1 MAISSGAIL
10 SFTSRRRVNEGAV
23 SAMKIHLVGGHKY
36 PAHLG
41 GVAGARVAD
50 CLAKGLAELG
60 HQVSYE
66 LPYPSVEPPPDG
78 VQLVHER
85 RFDVDIMWFNGFDP
99 GRFPKTR
106 GIPWLRT
113 VHAPNKSWAPHRRGN
128 WIFVSASH
136 AAFFGG
142 ERYVRNGIDPSE
154 FCYGEPKE
162 DYFLFM
168 VADLSQLQFKGFEI
182 ARELVRRCGIRL
194 VVAGAI
200 SENAMVERYER
211 MFAEDGIRYVGHV
224 SGQKKAELLARAR
237 ALLFPA
243 QQNETFGLVLAEA
256 LMSGTPVICS
266 DRGACRELVRPEIG
280 FVCSTFDEYAKAL
293 AQVNS
298 ISPLACR
305 IFALE
310 NYHYLRMA
318 REYLAEFEKEIAN
331 WASLAWRAKVGDCS
345 RWVELELRGR
355 RLSVGIPSI
364 YLPR

>member
-1 MAISSGAIL
+1 
-10 SFTSRRRVNEGAV
+10 
-23 SAMKIHLVGGHKY
+23 MKIHLVGSHRY
-36 PAHLG
+36 PARHG

-66 LPYPSVEPPPDG
+66 LPCASVESAPER
-78 VQLVHER
+78 VQLVQGR

-99 GRFPKTR
+99 ERFPKTR

-113 VHAPNKSWAPHRRGN
+113 VHAPDKSWAQHARAN

-136 AAFFGG
+136 AAFFGQH
-142 ERYVRNGIDPSE
+142 RYVRNGIDPGE
-154 FCYGEPKE
+154 FCYSESKD

-168 VADLSQLQFKGFEI
+168 VADLSQLERKGYRI
-182 ARELVRRCGIRL
+182 VRELVRRCGIRL

-200 SENAMVERYER
+200 SENGIAKRYER
-211 MFAEDGIRYVGHV
+211 MFAEDGVDYIGHV
-224 SGQKKAELLARAR
+224 SGERKAELLARAR

-243 QQNETFGLVLAEA
+243 EPNEAFGLLIAEA
-256 LMSGTPVICS
+256 LMSGTPVICGN
-266 DRGACRELVRPEIG
+266 RGACSELVRPETG
-280 FVCSTFDEYAKAL
+280 FICATFEEFASAL
-293 AQVNS
+293 GQVRG

-305 IFALE
+305 LFALE

-318 REYLAEFEKEIAN
+318 REYVAEFEKEIIN
-331 WASLAWRAKVGDCS
+331 WESPAWRANVGDCS
-345 RWVELELRGR
+345 RWVDLELRGR
-355 RLSVGIPSI
+355 RLSVGVPAI

>member
-1 MAISSGAIL
+1 
-10 SFTSRRRVNEGAV
+10 
-23 SAMKIHLVGGHKY
+23 MKIHLVGGHKY
-36 PAHLG
+36 PARLG

-66 LPYPSVEPPPDG
+66 LPYAPVEPLPDG

-85 RFDVDIMWFNGFDP
+85 RFGVDIMWFNGFDA

-113 VHAPNKSWAPHRRGN
+113 VHASDKSWAPHVRDN
-128 WIFVSASH
+128 WMFVSASH
-136 AAFFGG
+136 ATFFGR
-142 ERYVRNGIDPSE
+142 ERYVRNGIDPGE
-154 FCYGEPKE
+154 FCYGEPKD

-168 VADLSQLQFKGFEI
+168 VADLTQLQPKGFQI
-182 ARELVRRCGIRL
+182 AQELVRRCGIRL

-200 SENAMVERYER
+200 SEYAMAEQYES
-211 MFAEDGIRYVGHV
+211 MFAEDGVDYIGHV
-224 SGQKKAELLARAR
+224 SGRRKAELLARAR

-243 QQNETFGLVLAEA
+243 QQNEGCPLVLAEA

-280 FVCSTFDEYAKAL
+280 FVCSNFDEYASAL

-298 ISPLACR
+298 ISPFACR
-305 IFALE
+305 VFALE

-318 REYLAEFEKEIAN
+318 REYLAEFEKEIVN
-331 WASLAWRAKVGDCS
+331 WASPAWRAKVGDCS
-345 RWVELELRGR
+345 RWVDLELRGR

>member
-1 MAISSGAIL
+1 
-10 SFTSRRRVNEGAV
+10 
-23 SAMKIHLVGGHKY
+23 MKIHLVGGHKY
-36 PAHLG
+36 PARLG
-41 GVAGARVAD
+41 GVAAARVAD

-66 LPYPSVEPPPDG
+66 LPYAPVEPLPDG

-85 RFDVDIMWFNGFDP
+85 RFGVDIMWFNGFDA

-113 VHAPNKSWAPHRRGN
+113 VHASDKSWAPHVRDN
-128 WIFVSASH
+128 WMFVSASH
-136 AAFFGG
+136 AAFFGRK
-142 ERYVRNGIDPSE
+142 RYVLNGIDPSE
-154 FCYGEPKE
+154 FCYGEPKD

-168 VADLSQLQFKGFEI
+168 VADLSQLQLKGFQI

-200 SENAMVERYER
+200 SEYAMAEQYES
-211 MFAEDGIRYVGHV
+211 MFAEDGVDYIGHV
-224 SGQKKAELLARAR
+224 SGRRKAELLARAR

-243 QQNETFGLVLAEA
+243 QKNEPFGLVLAEA

-280 FVCSTFDEYAKAL
+280 FVCSNFDEYARAL

-305 IFALE
+305 VFALE

-318 REYLAEFEKEIAN
+318 REYLAEFEKEIVN
-331 WASLAWRAKVGDCS
+331 WRCPAYRATLGQCS
-345 RWVELELRGR
+345 RWVSFELRGR
-355 RLSVGIPSI
+355 RFAVGIPD
-364 YLPR
+364 RKHFQAV

>member
-1 MAISSGAIL
+1 
-10 SFTSRRRVNEGAV
+10 
-23 SAMKIHLVGGHKY
+23 MKIHLVGGHQY
-36 PAHLG
+36 PARLG

-66 LPYPSVEPPPDG
+66 LPYPSVEPMPDG
-78 VQLVHER
+78 VQLVHKR

-99 GRFPKTR
+99 GRFPMTR

-113 VHAPNKSWAPHRRGN
+113 VHAPDKSWAPHVRPN

-136 AAFFGG
+136 AVFFGR
-142 ERYVRNGIDPSE
+142 ERYVHNGIDPSE
-154 FCYGEPKE
+154 FCYVEPKD

-168 VADLSQLQFKGFEI
+168 VADLSQLQPKGYQI
-182 ARELVRRCGIRL
+182 ARDLVRGCGIRL
-194 VVAGAI
+194 VVGGAI
-200 SENAMVERYER
+200 SGEDAMAERYEQ
-211 MFAEDGIRYVGHV
+211 MFAEDGVHYIGHV
-224 SGQKKAELLARAR
+224 SGREKAELLARAR
-237 ALLFPA
+237 ALVFPA
-243 QQNETFGLVLAEA
+243 QPNETFGLVLAEA

-266 DRGACRELVRPEIG
+266 DRGACAELVRPEIG
-280 FVCSTFDEYAKAL
+280 FVCSAFEEFVSAF
-293 AQVNS
+293 AQVDR

-331 WASLAWRAKVGDCS
+331 WASPAWRAKVGDCS
-345 RWVELELRGR
+345 RWVDLELRGR

>member
-1 MAISSGAIL
+1 
-10 SFTSRRRVNEGAV
+10 
-23 SAMKIHLVGGHKY
+23 MKIHLVGGHRY
-36 PAHLG
+36 PARLG

-66 LPYPSVEPPPDG
+66 LPCAPVEPLPDG
-78 VQLVHER
+78 VQFVRKR
-85 RFDVDIMWFNGFDP
+85 RFDVDIMWFNGFDT
-99 GRFPKTR
+99 GRFPMTR

-113 VHAPNKSWAPHRRGN
+113 VHAPDKSWTPHVRDN

-136 AAFFGG
+136 AAFFGR

-168 VADLSQLQFKGFEI
+168 VADLTQLQPKGFQI
-182 ARELVRRCGIRL
+182 AQELVRRCGIRL
-194 VVAGAI
+194 VVAGGL
-200 SENAMVERYER
+200 SEKGMAGQYER
-211 MFAEDGIRYVGHV
+211 MFAEDGIRYAGYV
-224 SGQKKAELLARAR
+224 SGREKAELLGRAR

-243 QQNETFGLVLAEA
+243 QPNETFGLVLAEA
-256 LMSGTPVICS
+256 LLSGTPVICS
-266 DRGACRELVRPEIG
+266 DRGACRELIRPEIG
-280 FVCSTFDEYAKAL
+280 FVCSTFDEYARAL
-293 AQVNS
+293 EQVTS

-305 IFALE
+305 VFALE

-318 REYLAEFEKEIAN
+318 REYLVEFEKEIVN
-331 WASLAWRAKVGDCS
+331 WASPVWRARVGDCS
-345 RWVELELRGR
+345 RWVDLEFRGR